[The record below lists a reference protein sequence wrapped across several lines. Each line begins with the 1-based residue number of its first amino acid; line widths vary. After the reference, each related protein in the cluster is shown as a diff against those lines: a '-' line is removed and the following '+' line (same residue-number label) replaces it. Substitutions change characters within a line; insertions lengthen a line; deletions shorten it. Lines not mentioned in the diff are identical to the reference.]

1 MSSMVRRTLTVALL
15 SCAALAAPAWA
26 QEAREL
32 TTAGVPAAQ
41 DWDNARAQLVARQPG
56 PMAQAV
62 DRWLQLTAN
71 SNYSFGDYAAFVLAF
86 PGFPDEDKLRGYAE
100 KQLTAGS
107 GDPRQLVAFFDKNP
121 PLTNPARAQ
130 YAVALMGQQ
139 RAEAAGV
146 ARAAWRGG
154 SMSDAAFAAITG
166 AYWRTFTQ
174 DDQDARMDALLW
186 QRDRAGAERQ
196 LAYVSPA
203 KASALGARL
212 AILQGGDGATSDP
225 AASSDPGYLY
235 NRSRELRQDGNAQA
249 AVALLSSHPA
259 LTRLPL
265 NAEAWLDEQLTVARL
280 ADPQNA
286 AAIASRIDE
295 AFAPGTDVSQASYDV
310 RDDYTSLMWLGGTQA
325 FWNLRDYRVA
335 SALFY
340 RYGAAARTPQTRS
353 KGFYW
358 AGRAAAQAGD
368 SVNANRYFEQ
378 AAQYQDRFYGLM
390 ALEVLGRRPVY
401 ADVPPIVP
409 TAEEIARFQSAPLTM
424 AVAEVARD
432 APWST
437 GIRFYRAM
445 ASQAK
450 TPGEHKLV
458 ADYALAIGRRD
469 LAVNLADYAG
479 EDGILNF
486 TRLGYPTMVAP
497 AGTNWTLVHAI
508 TRQES
513 QFAQNAVSWAGARG
527 LMQLMPGTAAEE
539 ARKAGVAYMS
549 ASLVNDSAYNVKLGN
564 QYIERMYRNYGSY
577 PLAIAAYNAGPGNVN
592 KWLRAN
598 GDPRKGA
605 IGWVDWIERI
615 PLSETRNYVQRV
627 LENAVVYENLYP
639 QNTPSGRPRTL
650 GNFLR

>member
-1 MSSMVRRTLTVALL
+1 MSSMVRRTLTVTLL
-15 SCAALAAPAWA
+15 ASACLAAPAWA
-26 QEAREL
+26 QEAPAL
-32 TTAGVPAAQ
+32 STAVVPAAQ
-41 DWDNARAQLVARQPG
+41 DWDNARAQMVARQPG
-56 PMAQAV
+56 PWAQSV
-62 DRWLQLTAN
+62 DRWTQLTA
-71 SNYSFGDYAAFVLAF
+71 SPNYTFGDYAAFVLAF

-100 KQLTAGS
+100 KRLATDSA
-107 GDPRQLVAFFDKNP
+107 DPRQLVAFFDKNP

-139 RAEAAGV
+139 RPEAASV

-154 SMSDAAFAAITG
+154 GMSETAFSTITA
-166 AYWRTFTQ
+166 AYWNTFTQ

-196 LAYVSPA
+196 LAYVSPS
-203 KASALGARL
+203 KAAAFQARL
-212 AILQGGDGATSDP
+212 AILQGGDGVTSDP
-225 AASSDPGYLY
+225 TAQSDPGYLY
-235 NRSRELRQDGNAQA
+235 NRSRELRTEGKPLE
-249 AVALLSSHPA
+249 AVALLAGHPA
-259 LTRLPL
+259 LASLPR
-265 NAEAWLDEQLTVARL
+265 NPEAWLDEQLTVARL
-280 ADPQNA
+280 ADARYA

-295 AFAPGTDVSQASYDV
+295 AFAPGTDVSQASYEL

-325 FWNLRDYRVA
+325 FWTLRDYRA
-335 SALFY
+335 AAALFY

-358 AGRAAAQAGD
+358 AGRASQQAGD
-368 SVNANRYFEQ
+368 TANAQRYFET

-401 ADVPPIVP
+401 AQVPAIVP
-409 TAEEIARFQSAPLTM
+409 TPEETARFQAAPLTA

-458 ADYALAIGRRD
+458 ADYALQIGRRD

-479 EDGILNF
+479 EDGLLNF
-486 TRLGYPTMVAP
+486 TRLGFPTITPP
-497 AGTNWTLVHAI
+497 AGSNWTMVHAI

-549 ASLVNDSAYNVKLGN
+549 ASLVSDGSYNVKLGN

-598 GDPRKGA
+598 GDPRTGA

-639 QNTPSGRPRTL
+639 QNTPSGQPRTL
-650 GNFLR
+650 GQFLH